1 MRLNLT
7 TPEAFWWV
15 SERHDRDF
23 QPVPDK
29 ELAETKDFL
38 LKQGG
43 RRREGRSILK
53 YVTEFTSAAN
63 EAAA

>member
-1 MRLNLT
+1 LN
-7 TPEAFWWV
+7 
-15 SERHDRDF
+15 RI
-23 QPVPDK
+23 K

-43 RRREGRSILK
+43 KRREGRSILK